1 MPTPE
6 DRYLA
11 HKVRDL
17 VTRMQRRFRRAL
29 SNAEELSVAEW
40 NVVSLLMDTR
50 VMMPSELCAQLGI
63 SSQFMSQ
70 ILNRLGEV
78 GYIVRKQ
85 SETDRRKS
93 LLSLTQKGRN
103 KVLQSRQERED
114 WLTESISDR
123 YTDEEK
129 AIIRRAVELL
139 SILPNL

>member
-40 NVVSLLMDTR
+40 NVVLLLMDTR
-50 VMMPSELCAQLGI
+50 GMMPSEVCGQLGI

-103 KVLQSRQERED
+103 KVLQSPQERGD
-114 WLTESISDR
+114 WLDGASSAR
-123 YTDEEK
+123 GC
-129 AIIRRAVELL
+129 RWGR
-139 SILPNL
+139 